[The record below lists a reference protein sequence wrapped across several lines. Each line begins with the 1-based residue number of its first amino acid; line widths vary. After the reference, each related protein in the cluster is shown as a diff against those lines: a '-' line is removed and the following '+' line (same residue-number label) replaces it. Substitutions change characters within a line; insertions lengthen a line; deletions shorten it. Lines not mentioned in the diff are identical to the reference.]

1 MEKTKIDA
9 TALRVA
15 DIIVSTTDHPTS
27 RGIRAAI
34 GTDISHA
41 MIYIGNG
48 AVIEAIDTGVVK
60 RNLWTQSL
68 KEATLAIALRRVGI
82 NESQRRAVVEKAS
95 QFESLPYDKIG
106 AAGSGMTAKRAQA
119 GVAAGCILSP
129 LLCAGGGII
138 FSRQVADN
146 ASEENRDKMFFCS
159 ELVARA
165 FELAGAPIVDGQPTH
180 TNPRAIKVSSKL
192 QYVGHLV
199 GL

>member
-1 MEKTKIDA
+1 MEKVKIDE

-27 RGIRAAI
+27 RGIRTAI

-41 MIYIGNG
+41 MIYLGNG

-68 KEATLAIALRRVGI
+68 KEATLAIGLRRIGM
-82 NESQRRAVVEKAS
+82 SDSHRRAVVERAS
-95 QFESLPYDKIG
+95 QFENLPYDKVG
-106 AAGSGMTAKRAQA
+106 AAGSGMTAKRARA
-119 GVAAGCILSP
+119 GLAAGCVLSP
-129 LLCAGGGII
+129 LLCAGGGIV
-138 FSRQVADN
+138 FSRQVSDN

-165 FELAGAPIVDGQPTH
+165 YELAGVPIVDGQPTY